1 MPSYDEAQAIA
12 GDTSAQRLLNLFFIF
27 NASTRALST
36 EEIVSDSD
44 LGYGSPQRDSDLR
57 KFRRDRAKLAEQGIR
72 IVEAKPLGAAESEE
86 SYWKLDRENTFATGG
101 IVTRDDAQTL
111 AAAID
116 EYLEGQATPLV
127 RPLQSVRDKALELAE
142 GSTPQTR
149 DEQAAN
155 AFDPILD
162 ALWSAFATH
171 KKIALSY
178 RNARGEA
185 SKRSLA
191 IYGIFSHEGCAY
203 VTGLDDASQSIRTFR
218 TDRIEKV
225 WRPKGTYNIPNTFS
239 IKDYVFLPFDFG
251 EGESVQAQ
259 FSLLASM
266 PQAAVLACTHGRGEI
281 ALTEA
286 GSWRWT
292 IEVRDIDAAA
302 SFALSHAREG
312 LRPVAPQAFVDA
324 WQRMIDK
331 VVEAHGA

>member
-57 KFRRDRAKLAEQGIR
+57 KFRRDRAKLAEQGIQ

-116 EYLEGQATPLV
+116 EYLEGQATPLG

-149 DEQAAN
+149 DEQTAN

-162 ALWSAFATH
+162 ALWSDAQEDH
-171 KKIALSY
+171 VLVPQ
-178 RNARGEA
+178 RAR
-185 SKRSLA
+185 R
-191 IYGIFSHEGCAY
+191 
-203 VTGLDDASQSIRTFR
+203 
-218 TDRIEKV
+218 
-225 WRPKGTYNIPNTFS
+225 S
-239 IKDYVFLPFDFG
+239 IKTQPCHIWNLQP
-251 EGESVQAQ
+251 
-259 FSLLASM
+259 
-266 PQAAVLACTHGRGEI
+266 
-281 ALTEA
+281 
-286 GSWRWT
+286 
-292 IEVRDIDAAA
+292 
-302 SFALSHAREG
+302 
-312 LRPVAPQAFVDA
+312 
-324 WQRMIDK
+324 
-331 VVEAHGA
+331 